1 MTEEEKRFTKEDAKA
16 MSILD
21 VASSLGMEFRR
32 VGSTAYEW
40 TEHDSFKI
48 DTRKNRWKWYSQED
62 KGGDTIALVQEIKG
76 VSFKEAMHYLKT
88 GEFPTVSIVEEKREP
103 FRYILAPYEQP
114 FKEARTYLKEE
125 RGLSDETID
134 FFLEQGVLAQAMKKA
149 QDGHLE
155 PVVVFKFLDQ
165 SKKVVGASLQGIVPN
180 KERHEGKGYLKQILY
195 NSDGLSGMS
204 VDIGV
209 PKRLIFAEA
218 PIDLMS
224 YYEAHRSVLSDV
236 RLVAMDGLKS
246 GIIARYTMELFAE
259 LEGVEDYR
267 FDSRKVD
274 STLKALQTTSF
285 FKKEE
290 NQDFIT
296 LAVDNDKA
304 GRNFI
309 TKLKE
314 KGVPLTIDIPP
325 ILQEGKAKEDWND
338 YLKTGQDSPDNLYH
352 VYSVNDAEWQYQ
364 GYFSDVLAE
373 QKIKELT
380 TDEVVAF
387 RSSRQL
393 TNEEIQKEAQLA
405 RTDIENTASQ
415 SNVVEEKRD
424 NSRLAQARRKLERL
438 NNEFSEATN
447 AVYSHSSRANGQ
459 PMNDKRDG
467 ASYFRR
473 QEQLENRVF
482 STLDEIKKQEER
494 VEHLERQADFKARG
508 LNRQGTGL
516 EMSVDNIPRIKE
528 AIEKFDNGESDFAR
542 ATIKRYRQELVRLE
556 AMRDRMAST
565 VIRPGAQ
572 HLIDKGLVSQ
582 WKKRPTLYF
591 VKGLSK
597 VAFELGEDGRFQVS
611 KKYAPQTGA
620 EQEEVERLLS
630 EQSMK
635 MDDAISPVASEQKE
649 AIRGKSQENTTEELV
664 QSNPRT
670 MTYEELEKE
679 NEELVERLEHRIQSG
694 ELSIHFDT
702 DVYFYDVIGNLGN
715 SHPLQYVNEKRL
727 EVLAPI
733 RPILASI
740 DDETVNLYKNK
751 GTMEQDSLYQAL
763 KPHQRTL
770 GVDVSTQ
777 FIIELTISAYN
788 TNKQEK
794 HLSNEQFGRYF
805 YKGFLGGLPHSIN
818 RMLEYPLIE
827 SGNRDFNYGFATVP
841 NALYHYLDEQEGEVV
856 LGRESLQILMTRLE
870 ENPIQVIETNKEQ
883 SELVQESTK
892 DEVVSE
898 RNFEQQEEKQ
908 EELTMKQEDMSTI
921 EKETEAI
928 RQPRDTVRPGIDDAP
943 TFKVEPV
950 KSVVIGAEEIE
961 ELVSKTDNDATE
973 KAELLSEERQQEA
986 IPTPKYLHRI
996 DIDGVELVNDS
1007 GHFSTLDE
1015 AHDWLLTHFM
1025 DQVDRGA
1032 AGEGYFKTDLTLT
1045 FVSRDGELEEFKDR
1059 LDIGFGSRSFTPNHQ
1074 DLFIYLNK
1082 SYADYFEER
1091 GFILETTAK
1100 EVEQKRVQELLQHPI
1115 FRDSTNAIDYLLEN
1129 YVTSQELEM
1138 LIVYF
1143 KNESKLPVTLTQV
1156 QYGLTEVQDTLNID
1170 ALVTGFEQN
1179 TADWERGLE
1188 YVRRYWS
1195 HYQNISEEEIYQI
1208 HKRFQH
1214 PVFRYSS
1221 DTISRL
1227 RSNSVSSQELDALIA
1242 RFEHEANLPIP
1253 LFTVTT
1259 ALEEIRELSEEK
1271 APEQAQGQEKNAEG
1285 TIGDFPEYQEAAPL
1299 PEANQSQPLNDL
1311 SPNQTQPQPYL
1322 HFTIN
1327 EEGKSIDKRHY
1338 HAISDGE
1345 LVKLNRYAS
1354 NLQQAANWYLDTV
1367 AGSKIIYFYQEGDVV
1382 NSLQVT
1388 FDRDKFL
1395 HLTGVFPYK
1404 EGQTAE
1410 QSLLDF
1416 AQGKGAFDA
1425 ILLAN
1430 KGAAFDKLKVLPEL
1444 SAITDAQ
1451 SFYFGDLSDVPKLH
1465 SLDMSKAIK
1474 SGDEDIVLALRTA
1487 DQTTFPAS
1495 LMKLREGLKI
1505 QLDHSQ
1511 QERTILGIYR
1521 DRDGVVDQLSIRE
1534 EIVKDGGQAMLSIL
1548 TNRQYEE
1555 ILERRAD
1562 KELNQEEVYDKR
1574 YYVRLEWAERRPNG
1588 PHVPFQDGD
1597 LIDYQTFVEALYREN
1612 QAYYQKHQNSKRM
1625 ADPVTNGGYLPYTKV
1640 KFDIYDSN
1648 GTLIEARLR
1657 YNIGDEIEPISQYLK
1672 GQVELAKLDELVLSQ
1687 LGDPRKLGLQ
1697 VPEESQV
1704 AWERYDELSD
1714 SHEGKFSAVVDA
1726 ADQLGLV
1733 DKNSNFYQ
1741 EWNQDRIYNED
1752 YHVRLQ
1758 WAERRPN
1765 GPHVPF
1771 QDGDLIDYQTFVEAL
1786 YKENQAYYQKHQDS
1800 KRIADPATNEGYLP
1814 YTKTKFDVYAP
1825 GGMLIAGNITYDLAD
1840 ETEPISRLFGLSCHS
1855 LEDQAELAVID
1866 EVILSQLESQE
1877 LGQEITKET
1886 RASSLK
1892 ETPAQGQGRDTDGDG
1907 VSDTVER
1914 SLGTDPYDAASTPY
1928 HRVKEE
1934 EKQVSNFPQKT
1945 LVDILNE
1952 KDTKAL
1958 SDHLKQGMREYMNS
1972 DQYKN
1977 FLTAMGRFHDYSVKN
1992 IQLILAQNPAA
2003 TRVASYQTWKEHFGR
2018 QVQKG
2023 EKGMKI
2029 FIPIQVKVRDEN
2041 GEVRKDENGQEM
2053 TATRFKL
2060 GTVFDVKQTEGKEL
2074 PKPLHLLEGT
2084 VPDYETLYRASRQ
2097 VSLDNHVPISFKE
2110 IEIEANG
2117 YYNVETK
2124 EIVIAEKQMSEAQIM
2139 KTLFHEMAHSRLH
2152 HHNDGLTSTE
2162 RELQA
2167 ESIAYVVASHY
2178 GIDTSDYSFA
2188 YLHLWSDDQKNYSDL
2203 EAQLK
2208 IIQTES
2214 KQLMKEIDARFSQ
2227 IKAKSKIIDKFQSKL
2242 EKTTAEM
2249 KTAIEQK
2256 RAEEK
2261 FQMAKKLPAPH
2272 KEH

>member
-21 VASSLGMEFRR
+21 VASSLGMELKK
-32 VGSTAYEW
+32 VSVNQYAW
-40 TEHDSFKI
+40 VEHDSLKI
-48 DTRKNRWKWYSQED
+48 KPKDNVWHWFSEGR
-62 KGGDTIALVQEIKG
+62 GGDVIKLVQEIKG

-88 GEFPTVSIVEEKREP
+88 GEFPTVSIAEEKREP
-103 FRYILAPYEQP
+103 FHYVLAPYEQP

-149 QDGHLE
+149 QDGYLE
-155 PVVVFKFLDQ
+155 PVIVFKSLDKQ
-165 SKKVVGASLQGIVPN
+165 KKVIGASLQGITPN
-180 KERHEGKGYLKQILY
+180 KERYEGKGYLKQILY

-204 VDIGV
+204 VDIGA
-209 PKRLIFAEA
+209 PKRLVFAEA

-236 RLVAMDGLKS
+236 RLVAMNGLKP

-259 LEGVEDYR
+259 LEGVKDYQ
-267 FDSRKVD
+267 FDPKKVD
-274 STLKALQTTSF
+274 TVLKAFQTVSF
-285 FKKEE
+285 FKEE
-290 NQDFIT
+290 KNQNFIT

-309 TKLKE
+309 TILKE
-314 KGVPLTIDIPP
+314 REVPLTIDIPP
-325 ILQEGKAKEDWND
+325 ILQENKAKEDWND
-338 YLKTGQDSPDNLYH
+338 YLKMGLYTLENLYH
-352 VYSVNDAEWQYQ
+352 VYSSNDDGWKYQ
-364 GYFSDVLAE
+364 GYFPDFLAE

-393 TNEEIQKEAQLA
+393 THEEIKKEVQLA
-405 RTDIENTASQ
+405 RADSENTVSQ

-447 AVYSHSSRANGQ
+447 TVYSHSSRANGQ

-528 AIEKFDNGESDFAR
+528 AIEKFDNGKSDFTR
-542 ATIKRYRQELVRLE
+542 ATIKRYRQELIRLE

-565 VIRPGAQ
+565 VISPGAQ

-591 VKGLSK
+591 VKGLRK

-630 EQSMK
+630 EQS
-635 MDDAISPVASEQKE
+635 
-649 AIRGKSQENTTEELV
+649 
-664 QSNPRT
+664 
-670 MTYEELEKE
+670 
-679 NEELVERLEHRIQSG
+679 
-694 ELSIHFDT
+694 
-702 DVYFYDVIGNLGN
+702 
-715 SHPLQYVNEKRL
+715 
-727 EVLAPI
+727 
-733 RPILASI
+733 
-740 DDETVNLYKNK
+740 
-751 GTMEQDSLYQAL
+751 
-763 KPHQRTL
+763 
-770 GVDVSTQ
+770 
-777 FIIELTISAYN
+777 
-788 TNKQEK
+788 
-794 HLSNEQFGRYF
+794 
-805 YKGFLGGLPHSIN
+805 
-818 RMLEYPLIE
+818 
-827 SGNRDFNYGFATVP
+827 
-841 NALYHYLDEQEGEVV
+841 
-856 LGRESLQILMTRLE
+856 
-870 ENPIQVIETNKEQ
+870 VIETNKEQ
-883 SELVQESTK
+883 SEIVQESTK

-908 EELTMKQEDMSTI
+908 EELTMKQEDVSTI
-921 EKETEAI
+921 EKAMEAS
-928 RQPRDTVRPGIDDAP
+928 RQPRDTVRPEIDDAP

-1015 AHDWLLTHFM
+1015 ANDWLLTHFM

-1143 KNESKLPVTLTQV
+1143 ENESQLPVSLTQV

-1170 ALVTGFEQN
+1170 AFVTGFEQN

-1242 RFEHEANLPIP
+1242 RFEREENLPIP
-1253 LFTVTT
+1253 LFTATT

-1271 APEQAQGQEKNAEG
+1271 SHEQAQGQEKNAEG
-1285 TIGDFPEYQEAAPL
+1285 TIGDFPEYQKAAPL

-1444 SAITDAQ
+1444 SAITDAN

-1487 DQTTFPAS
+1487 DHITFPAS

-1511 QERTILGIYR
+1511 QERTILGVYR
-1521 DRDGVVDQLSIRE
+1521 DRDGVINQLSINE
-1534 EIVKDGGQAMLSIL
+1534 EYVKDGGQEMLSIL
-1548 TNRQYEE
+1548 ENKQYEE
-1555 ILERRAD
+1555 ARQSAHPTVT
-1562 KELNQEEVYDKR
+1562 QESLSEVFGYSPDVIVEEK
-1574 YYVRLEWAERRPNG
+1574 P
-1588 PHVPFQDGD
+1588 
-1597 LIDYQTFVEALYREN
+1597 QT
-1612 QAYYQKHQNSKRM
+1612 
-1625 ADPVTNGGYLPYTKV
+1625 P
-1640 KFDIYDSN
+1640 
-1648 GTLIEARLR
+1648 
-1657 YNIGDEIEPISQYLK
+1657 EPISAELFT
-1672 GQVELAKLDELVLSQ
+1672 QVLDSAYSV
-1687 LGDPRKLGLQ
+1687 GDPRKLGLQ

-1704 AWERYDELSD
+1704 AWERYYELSD
-1714 SHEGKFSAVVDA
+1714 SHEGNFTAVVDA

-1771 QDGDLIDYQTFVEAL
+1771 QDGDLIDYKTFVEAL

-1800 KRIADPATNEGYLP
+1800 KRIADPVTNEGYLP

-1825 GGMLIAGNITYDLAD
+1825 GGMLIAENVTYDLAD
-1840 ETEPISRLFGLSCHS
+1840 ETEPISRLFGLRCRS
-1855 LEDQAELAVID
+1855 LEDQAELAAID
-1866 EVILSQLESQE
+1866 EAVLSQLESQE

-1928 HRVKEE
+1928 HRAKEE

-1977 FLTAMGRFHDYSVKN
+1977 FLTAMSHFHDYSVKN

-2029 FIPIQVKVRDEN
+2029 FIPIQVKIRDEN
-2041 GEVRKDENGQEM
+2041 GEVKKDENGQEM

-2110 IEIEANG
+2110 IESEANG

-2152 HHNDGLTSTE
+2152 HPNDSFTATE

-2167 ESIAYVVASHY
+2167 ESIAYIVASHY

-2227 IKAKSKIIDKFQSKL
+2227 IKSKSKAIDKFQSKL